1 MVLASSSPSLAIQG
15 GSVALVVEAGVAAER
30 SGFSS
35 IWTTELYNRSA
46 VVTLAAV
53 AAATSRIGLGSGIAW
68 AFGRTPLTLATDA
81 RSIDELSGG
90 RLALGVGT
98 GSAVSMA
105 DWHGVVE
112 PHPATRVR
120 EFVDVVRQ
128 IWQLHERPVAHD
140 GRFYRCHLPPDPSII
155 PLTNGTMPVLMA
167 GVQGPM
173 VRAAG
178 AVSDGLVGHPLFT
191 RRYVEEIVRPALA
204 EGAAKASRA
213 DEVPIAGMIICAISD
228 NAAEARRGAA
238 MQIAAYAVRGASD
251 PMLDFNGFTAETAKI
266 REAFGR
272 RDFPAMIAAVSEE
285 MLTATA
291 VYGTR
296 EEAVDQYR
304 QRWESLYETPL
315 LYTPNT
321 GLSAEYMRDNISAI
335 CDTFATVAA

>member
-1 MVLASSSPSLAIQG
+1 MVLAPSSPSLAIQG

-46 VVTLAAV
+46 VVTLAAL
-53 AAATSRIGLGSGIAW
+53 ASATSRIGLGSGIAW
-68 AFGRTPLTLATDA
+68 AFGRSPLTLATDA

-98 GSAVSMA
+98 GSPVSMA
-105 DWHGVVE
+105 E
-112 PHPATRVR
+112 
-120 EFVDVVRQ
+120 
-128 IWQLHERPVAHD
+128 
-140 GRFYRCHLPPDPSII
+140 CHLPPDPSII
-155 PLTNGTMPVLMA
+155 PLTHGTMPVLMA
-167 GVQGPM
+167 GVQPPM
-173 VRAAG
+173 LRAAG

-191 RRYVEEIVRPALA
+191 RSYVEEVVRPALA
-204 EGAAKASRA
+204 EGAARTSR
-213 DEVPIAGMIICAISD
+213 DTGIPIAGMIICAISD
-228 NAAEARRGAA
+228 DPAEARRGAA
-238 MQIAAYAVRGASD
+238 MQIAAYAVRRASD

-272 RDFPAMIAAVSEE
+272 RDFPAMIAAVSDK
-285 MLTATA
+285 MLETTA

-296 EEAVDQYR
+296 AEAIDQYR